1 MPWRTVSI
9 MSQRCEFVRLAE
21 KAEMSF
27 SQLCCRFD
35 ISRKTGYKWLNRYQL
50 EGALGLADRSRR
62 PHRIRR
68 QVAPAQEKAIVD
80 LREQHPS
87 WGARKIRRR
96 LQDLGAGSVP
106 ACSSIT
112 ALLHRHGLI
121 GPEGPAGRRDWQRFE
136 HPVPNSLWQMDFK
149 GPVATLAGQA
159 HPLTVLDDYSRFN
172 LCLRALPNEQ
182 TIGVQQALT
191 QTFRRYGLPNRL
203 LVDNGG
209 PWGSDAQHPYTPL
222 TAWLIRL
229 GISVS
234 HSRPYHPQTLGKDE
248 RFHGTLKRELTD
260 RYQWQDLAHL
270 QVAFDRWRLEYNF
283 ERPHEALELA
293 VPSVRYQPSL
303 RSFPERLPAIAYP
316 SGVEVR
322 KVQEG
327 GKVSFRGHTLRVSK
341 AFRGY
346 PVGLRPTTI
355 DGVFDVLFCHQ
366 TITQID
372 LGEIDKP

>member
-1 MPWRTVSI
+1 M
-9 MSQRCEFVRLAE
+9 
-21 KAEMSF
+21 
-27 SQLCCRFD
+27 
-35 ISRKTGYKWLNRYQL
+35 
-50 EGALGLADRSRR
+50 
-62 PHRIRR
+62 
-68 QVAPAQEKAIVD
+68 
-80 LREQHPS
+80 
-87 WGARKIRRR
+87 
-96 LQDLGAGSVP
+96 
-106 ACSSIT
+106 
-112 ALLHRHGLI
+112 
-121 GPEGPAGRRDWQRFE
+121 
-136 HPVPNSLWQMDFK
+136 
-149 GPVATLAGQA
+149 
-159 HPLTVLDDYSRFN
+159 TVLDDHSRFN

-260 RYQWQDLAHL
+260 RYQWQDLAQL
-270 QVAFDRWRLEYNF
+270 QAAFDSWRLIYNF
-283 ERPHEALELA
+283 ERPHEAVAMA
-293 VPSVRYQPSL
+293 VPATRYQASL
-303 RSFPERLPAIAYP
+303 RSFPERLPAIEYP

-327 GKVSFRGHTLRVSK
+327 GKISFRGHTLRVSK

-346 PVGLRPTTI
+346 PVGLRPTRI
-355 DGVFDVLFCHQ
+355 DGVLDVLFCHQ
-366 TITQID
+366 VIAQIN
-372 LGEIDKP
+372 LPNLDKP